1 MSESRKRLS
10 LGKKARKKPQKPV
23 QESVSPDLMLDTLL
37 EESEKK
43 VEELKAVKELNAKK
57 EDEAKAEPQ
66 EETEKPEE
74 DEKEEKKSSR
84 QRLDLGKKKRKLKKE
99 EAKPDFLDMDKDGN
113 TEEPM
118 KKAVAEAKP
127 KAAKKKE
134 DKKALPSA
142 SRPGQEEA

>member
-10 LGKKARKKPQKPV
+10 LGKKARKTPQKPV

-74 DEKEEKKSSR
+74 DEKEEKKPSR

-99 EAKPDFLDMDKDGN
+99 ERRSR
-113 TEEPM
+113 
-118 KKAVAEAKP
+118 KP
-127 KAAKKKE
+127 K
-134 DKKALPSA
+134 
-142 SRPGQEEA
+142 